1 MVVRRIREHVGT
13 HNWFAVGIDLAI
25 VIIGVFLG
33 TQASNWNAQR
43 IADQTAQ
50 TYRARLTE
58 DLSANEADLTNRI
71 AYYRDV
77 REHALLALE
86 GFSSPATAL
95 GEEFLIHAFQA
106 SQINV
111 RPLKRWTY
119 DELVSVGGLA
129 SLGDKSL
136 REQAALYFNGVEAID
151 NLNSAIPPYRDR
163 VRREIPYIV
172 EDRIRRVCGDRLRD
186 VKGTLI
192 GMLPKA
198 CKTNL
203 DAASIEAAVAQLRS
217 AEEMDRDLNRYII
230 DLDQKI
236 GFYEGGVRR
245 ARELRAAL
253 AAVDA

>member
-25 VIIGVFLG
+25 VVIGVFLG
-33 TQASNWNAQR
+33 TQASNWNAHR
-43 IADQTAQ
+43 IAEETGQ
-50 TYRARLTE
+50 TYRARLIE
-58 DLSANEADLTNRI
+58 DLTANEADLTSRI

-77 REHALLALE
+77 REHALMALE
-86 GFSSPATAL
+86 GFSSPAATL
-95 GEEFLIHAFQA
+95 GEEFVVHAFQA

-129 SLGDKSL
+129 SLGDESL
-136 REQAALYFNGVEAID
+136 RERAALYFNGVQAID
-151 NLNSAIPPYRDR
+151 NLNSVIPPYRDR
-163 VRREIPYIV
+163 VRREIPYVV

-192 GMLPKA
+192 GMLPKS
-198 CKTNL
+198 CKTDL
-203 DAASIEAAVAQLRS
+203 DTGTIEAAVTQLRS
-217 AEEMDRDLNRYII
+217 AKEMDRDLNRYII

-245 ARELRAAL
+245 ARDLRVAIAE
-253 AAVDA
+253 VDA